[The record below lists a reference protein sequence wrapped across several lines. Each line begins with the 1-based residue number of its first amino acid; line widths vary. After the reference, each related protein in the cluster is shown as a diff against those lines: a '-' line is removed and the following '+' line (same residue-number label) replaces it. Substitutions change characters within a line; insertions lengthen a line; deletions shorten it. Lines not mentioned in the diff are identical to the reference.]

1 MGAKK
6 EDPVEKLTGMIEA
19 ILDKREQ
26 RAREEKDPKARFDRV
41 LDRLEGFLD
50 GLEEGEKKEPKGEPK
65 TKGGS
70 GGIIE
75 AIFGTEEAS

>member
-1 MGAKK
+1 MAAKK

-50 GLEEGEKKEPKGEPK
+50 GLEEGEKKEPKGKAEPK
-65 TKGGS
+65 SS

-75 AIFGTEEAS
+75 AIFGSEEAS